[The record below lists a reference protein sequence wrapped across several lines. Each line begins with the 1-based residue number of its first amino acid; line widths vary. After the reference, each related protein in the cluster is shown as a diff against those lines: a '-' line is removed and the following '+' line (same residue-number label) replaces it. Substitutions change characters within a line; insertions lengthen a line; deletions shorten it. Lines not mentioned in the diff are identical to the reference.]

1 MHPHCGAN
9 VINAVWVD
17 DDRALAVTFDLLPEP
32 HVIPSAADLLEPAHG
47 FILPLRRLESLMSVP
62 QLLVVIAALCLFGAA
77 IYAAVNKA
85 WIAALVCTAGCLLV
99 FAGFLP
105 DIT

>member
-1 MHPHCGAN
+1 
-9 VINAVWVD
+9 
-17 DDRALAVTFDLLPEP
+17 
-32 HVIPSAADLLEPAHG
+32 
-47 FILPLRRLESLMSVP
+47 MSVP
-62 QLLVVIAALCLFGAA
+62 ELLVIIAALCLLGAA

-85 WIAALVCTAGCLLV
+85 WIAALVCLAGALLV